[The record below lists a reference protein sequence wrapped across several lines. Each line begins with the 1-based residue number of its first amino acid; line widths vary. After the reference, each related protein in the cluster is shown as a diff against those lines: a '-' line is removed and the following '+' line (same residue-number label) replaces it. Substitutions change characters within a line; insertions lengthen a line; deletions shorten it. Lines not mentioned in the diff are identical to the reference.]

1 MKQIRNR
8 TKMIPIMYTKL
19 IQYFDITYANFISTT
34 LEEMS
39 QINQYNNVLDIIHV
53 HSHTFTL

>member
-1 MKQIRNR
+1 
-8 TKMIPIMYTKL
+8 MYTKL